1 MTSGELLSAI
11 IAELSAVGAAT
22 DLGSIS
28 QNGERVSAVL
38 TIDDRRLCLSL
49 EPAAMARMDERAD

>member
-1 MTSGELLSAI
+1 MTSGELLNAI

-28 QNGERVSAVL
+28 QDGERVSAVL

-49 EPAAMARMDERAD
+49 EPAMARMDERAA

>member
-1 MTSGELLSAI
+1 MTSGELLNAI

-28 QNGERVSAVL
+28 QDGERVSAVL
-38 TIDDRRLCLSL
+38 TIENRRLCLSL
-49 EPAAMARMDERAD
+49 EPAMAGMDEQAA

>member
-11 IAELSAVGAAT
+11 IAELSAVGAAS
-22 DLGSIS
+22 DLGTIS

-49 EPAAMARMDERAD
+49 EPAIAGLDEQVD

>member
-1 MTSGELLSAI
+1 MTSGELLNAI

-28 QNGERVSAVL
+28 QDGERVSAVL

-49 EPAAMARMDERAD
+49 EPAMAGEEERVG